1 MNRYLERES
10 VIENTVR
17 LFIFFSALAI
27 WVANRNALPDASLS
41 EVKVPSTVFL
51 QEDTSPMAY
60 LFPDL
65 IVMYAGNLPVKV
77 VCPNGVVLK
86 PKMVVFAS
94 LNPRDK
100 LDYTNGLESEGN
112 DFLKDHDSVQIANVG
127 SVPDAGCWPL
137 VVRTA
142 P

>member
-1 MNRYLERES
+1 MKRYLERES
-10 VIENTVR
+10 VIENTVK

-27 WVANRNALPDASLS
+27 LVANRNALPDSSLS
-41 EVKVPSTVFL
+41 EVKVPGRVFL
-51 QEDTSPMAY
+51 QEDTSPTAY

-65 IVMYAGNLPVKV
+65 IVMYTGDLPVKV

-86 PKMVVFAS
+86 PKMVIFAS
-94 LNPRDK
+94 LNPRDQ
-100 LDYTNGLESEGN
+100 LDYTNGLEREGN
-112 DFLKDHDSVQIANVG
+112 DFLKDHDGVQIANVG

-137 VVRTA
+137 VVRIS